1 MKKFI
6 IILFCLVSIVGLT
19 SCGNFKL
26 PEWADTDTLT
36 ENARVL
42 IDTMNKFDYEG
53 VAKIYDNPAVDASA
67 FEHGGKTIESLGTF
81 NKYGDVAFTS
91 GKTETGKEFV
101 RVIQIADYAHGKLT
115 FTVSF
120 FENGDVAGFF
130 VKE

>member
-1 MKKFI
+1 MKALQKYTTTP
-6 IILFCLVSIVGLT
+6 LWTRL
-19 SCGNFKL
+19 
-26 PEWADTDTLT
+26 
-36 ENARVL
+36 
-42 IDTMNKFDYEG
+42 
-53 VAKIYDNPAVDASA
+53 
-67 FEHGGKTIESLGTF
+67 LGTF